1 MKHQNSYSSNN
12 PNKARKHTRRAI
24 NEKMKLIMS
33 NEKCSMNHS
42 APDTW
47 VRICPRC
54 SSSRIDLHLYGRY
67 SQQLYKC
74 IDCEYVGIDFIQVD
88 LPTLEQLK
96 TDKQVS
102 QHEELRSHDN
112 HNDTVQPIIEYCC
125 PHCGQVCTE
134 AEVQQG
140 FCTACDQ
147 RQHLLYR

>member
-1 MKHQNSYSSNN
+1 MHQNAYSSNI

-24 NEKMKLIMS
+24 NEKMKRIMP

-47 VRICPRC
+47 IRICPRC
-54 SSSRIDLHLYGRY
+54 SSTKIDLHLYGRY

-74 IDCEYVGIDFIQVD
+74 IDCKYVGIDFIKVD
-88 LPTLEQLK
+88 LPTLKQLQAQQQALQRDK
-96 TDKQVS
+96 TTS
-102 QHEELRSHDN
+102 QDN
-112 HNDTVQPIIEYCC
+112 SEKTSKTIIEYCC
-125 PHCGQVCTE
+125 PHCDQVCTE

-147 RQHLLYR
+147 S